1 MRKKISFLFV
11 LGILGL
17 VLTACGGKGSSEL
30 KSEGTL
36 TVGMEGTYAPYA
48 YRENGKLKGF
58 EVDLAK
64 EVAKKMNLKVK
75 FVPTKWDS
83 LIAGLNSGTFDVV
96 FNNMSENPD
105 RKKQYLFSTPY
116 IYTKS
121 ALITKKDS
129 NLTDARD
136 IKGKKIGEGI
146 GTDNY
151 NNAKKLGADVVV
163 SPDFQTTMDMIN
175 QGRIVGA
182 VNSQEAF
189 LNWKKT
195 HQKTDLTYHVIP
207 DKVIKTSNIAPMLN
221 KKSSNTTKQMSKAI
235 DELRKDGTLKKLS
248 NQYFGKNITDK

>member
-1 MRKKISFLFV
+1 MKKKFSFLFV
-11 LGILGL
+11 IGILGL
-17 VLTACGGKGSSEL
+17 IMTACGSKENNEL
-30 KSEGTL
+30 KTNGTL

-64 EVAKKMNLKVK
+64 EVAKKMDLKVK

-96 FNNMSENPD
+96 FNNMDENPD
-105 RKKQYLFSTPY
+105 RKKQYSFASPY

-129 NLTDARD
+129 KLTDAKD

-151 NNAKKLGADVVV
+151 NNAKKLGANIVV

-182 VNSQEAF
+182 INSQEAF
-189 LNWKKT
+189 LNWRKT
-195 HQKTDLTYHVIP
+195 HQKTDLTYHVVP
-207 DKVIKTSNIAPMLN
+207 DNVIKTSNIAPMLN
-221 KKSSNTTKQMSKAI
+221 KKSPETTKKMSKAI

-248 NQYFGKNITDK
+248 NKYFDKNITDK